1 MKRSLYKMGNV
12 FISVNEI
19 DVDQVKWIDA
29 RFALQDV
36 EAGRKQY
43 EQLHIQHAIHW
54 DLDQDLSNPNN
65 GGGRHPLPTKAEL
78 IDLFEKSGLQID
90 DAIVVYDQGGNPF
103 ATRAW
108 WILQYAGF
116 TNARIAL
123 EGFDALQ
130 AAGVPV
136 SSEHPVIERTTV
148 TPNWNEQLYASR
160 EFVEDI
166 VAGQNDTTLIDARAA
181 KRYRGEHEPL
191 DRVAGHIPTALNFD
205 WEQLKKDDQYDL
217 SDDVKEQLAQLTAGK
232 EKVAV
237 YCGSGV
243 TATPL
248 YAMLKHHGFDNVR
261 LYVGS
266 YSDWVSKED
275 APIETE

>member
-1 MKRSLYKMGNV
+1 MGHV
-12 FISVNEI
+12 FISVKDL

-29 RFALQDV
+29 RFSLQDV

-43 EQLHIQHAIHW
+43 EQEHVQDAVHW
-54 DLDQDLSNPNN
+54 DLDRDLSNSAN
-65 GGGRHPLPTKAEL
+65 GGGRHPLPTKEEL
-78 IDLFEKSGLQID
+78 VELFERSGLQLD
-90 DAIVVYDQGGNPF
+90 DAIVVYDDGGNPF
-103 ATRAW
+103 ATRVW

-116 TNARIAL
+116 RQARIAL
-123 EGFDALQ
+123 EGFDDLK

-136 SSEHPVIERTTV
+136 TNALPIIERTTV
-148 TPNWNEQLYASR
+148 SPNWQEELYASR
-160 EFVEDI
+160 ELVEAI
-166 VAGQNDTTLIDARAA
+166 VAGENDTTLIDARAA

-191 DRVAGHIPTALNFD
+191 DRIAGHIPTALNFD
-205 WEQLKKDDQYDL
+205 WEQLKQNGQYDL
-217 SDDVKEQLAQLTAGK
+217 SEDVKEQLTQLTAGK
-232 EKVAV
+232 EQLAV

-248 YAMLKHHGFDNVR
+248 YAMLKHHGFENVR